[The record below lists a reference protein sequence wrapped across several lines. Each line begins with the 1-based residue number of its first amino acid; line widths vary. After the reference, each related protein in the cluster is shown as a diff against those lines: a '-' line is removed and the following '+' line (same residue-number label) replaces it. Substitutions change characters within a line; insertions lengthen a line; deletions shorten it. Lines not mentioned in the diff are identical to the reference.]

1 MDGRATAIAAYRQA
15 SLAARE
21 LDERL
26 RGRREHL
33 ARLRQQYEKTEEDLK
48 ALQVRRASIA
58 RGRPGAAASLT
69 FPPLAPL
76 RAPRAPLRAPQ
87 STGQSIGEVLKQ
99 LDEDRFLIKA
109 AYGPRYVVGCRRKL
123 DKSKLKSGTRVTL
136 DVQTLTIMRALP
148 REVDPSVY
156 EMLHEDP
163 GNVTFSSVGG
173 LHEQIRE
180 LREVVELPLTSACAR
195 PPYLSRGCA
204 RSTLTPRPH
213 PPFPRQTP
221 NFLRA
226 SASSR
231 QRASCST
238 DRPGRARRCS
248 RARSRAALT
257 RPSSRSSRQRSC
269 VRRVWHPLLPR
280 ARARACSDSPAPAT
294 SPPRR
299 LPLR

>member
-1 MDGRATAIAAYRQA
+1 MSSDGRAVAIAAYRQA

-33 ARLRQQYEKTEEDLK
+33 ARLRKQYEKTEEDLK
-48 ALQVRRASIA
+48 ALQVRSRSLSVA
-58 RGRPGAAASLT
+58 RRHPSGLSNHPSSPAPSPPAPFVDSL
-69 FPPLAPL
+69 
-76 RAPRAPLRAPQ
+76 RGSQ

-173 LHEQIRE
+173 LQEQIRE
-180 LREVVELPLTSACAR
+180 LREVVELPLTSACTRVSSAGSTRAIFTRLRSRSKPIPPPPPKRPRTFCAR
-195 PPYLSRGCA
+195 RHQAAEG
-204 RSTLTPRPH
+204 RSTL
-213 PPFPRQTP
+213 
-221 NFLRA
+221 
-226 SASSR
+226 
-231 QRASCST
+231 
-238 DRPGRARRCS
+238 
-248 RARSRAALT
+248 RAAGD
-257 RPSSRSSRQRSC
+257 
-269 VRRVWHPLLPR
+269 W
-280 ARARACSDSPAPAT
+280 
-294 SPPRR
+294 
-299 LPLR
+299 